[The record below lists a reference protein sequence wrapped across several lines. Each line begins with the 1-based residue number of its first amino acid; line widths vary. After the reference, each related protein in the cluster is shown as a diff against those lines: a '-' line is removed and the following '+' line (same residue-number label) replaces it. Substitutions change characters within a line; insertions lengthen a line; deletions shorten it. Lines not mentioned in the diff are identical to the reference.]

1 MHYNGNM
8 DKNFPL
14 AIVTGA
20 AHRLG
25 RAFAQ
30 CLARRGYAILLHYFG
45 SEFKAGQTQLEL
57 RRLGVPVFLQRADLT
72 DEAQVLGMFAAVDAL
87 LADPGAQLSGLRV
100 LINSAALMRPSNIRS
115 LSSAEWDQTLA
126 LNLRAPF
133 LCSQQAAAR
142 MKAGGLIVNITDIA
156 AHQVWTRFAA
166 YTVSKAGLE
175 SLTKIM
181 ARSLA
186 PDVRINS
193 IAPGLVLPS
202 DATPPEE
209 WSRLV
214 ARLPIQRAAYLE
226 EIVGAL
232 EFLLENEYI
241 TGQTITVDGGYSL
254 L

>member
-1 MHYNGNM
+1 MEN
-8 DKNFPL
+8 KFPL

-20 AHRLG
+20 ARRLG
-25 RAFAQ
+25 RA
-30 CLARRGYAILLHYFG
+30 LALTLAGRRYAILLHYHTSKFRA
-45 SEFKAGQTQLEL
+45 EQTSLEL
-57 RRLGVPVFLQRADLT
+57 RALGVPVFPYCADLT
-72 DEAQVLGMFAAVDAL
+72 DESQVQGMFSFVDTL
-87 LADPGAQLSGLRV
+87 LADAGAQLSGLRV
-100 LINSAALMRPSNIRS
+100 LVNSAAVMQPGEIRT
-115 LSSAEWDQTLA
+115 LEVAEWDNLFA

-133 LCSQQAAAR
+133 LCSQKACQR
-142 MKAGGLIVNITDIA
+142 MEAGGLVVHISDIA
-156 AHQVWTRFAA
+156 AHQVWTRYAA

-181 ARSLA
+181 ARSFA
-186 PDVRINS
+186 PKVRVNS

-202 DATPPEE
+202 ENTPPEE

-214 ARLPIQRAAYLE
+214 SRLPIQRAAYLE
-226 EIVGAL
+226 EITRSL